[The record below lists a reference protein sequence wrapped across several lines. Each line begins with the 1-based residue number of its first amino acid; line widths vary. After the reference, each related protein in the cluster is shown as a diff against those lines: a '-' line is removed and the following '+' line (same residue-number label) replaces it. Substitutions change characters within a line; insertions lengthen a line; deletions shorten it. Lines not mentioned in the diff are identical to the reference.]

1 VQDLR
6 REKLLHL
13 QILNDLIK
21 ESATAKRRTKFCA
34 KEIASMNEKKLKVKM
49 LTANIKQKMV
59 RDMEEFSSELEM
71 AKANITN
78 AQTTILSTI
87 REKLQSTTSS
97 VIETSMFDSAGAT
110 FGLGSSSPRPKSTVG
125 SSKGNRHE
133 TLVREVGHSANEA
146 EALLRETEFGSME
159 ELLIALQVS
168 EESMFALYHDAQG
181 RHEEVE
187 KMELENKH
195 LEQQVESQMKR
206 LHELEGNQ
214 EQVKQEL
221 EKNIQVLKQ
230 SITKYDTEY
239 SRNMDVLRSCSD
251 TLVNLLHNVAV
262 DEAALDQQLLSTGIT
277 DRNVDEFLGLIEQRI
292 DELIQM
298 SKAANRQSIR
308 REDFVKLGQADTKV
322 QGFQAPI
329 PPSLLEA
336 GDDDDDSDEM
346 TGKLQPVNI
355 PVLKDTIHK
364 KVQRMVVPTQIR
376 RLDKH
381 ALMTNNSRNLS
392 NVSLRST
399 NSAKSHQH
407 SSYNGGD

>member
-1 VQDLR
+1 M
-6 REKLLHL
+6 
-13 QILNDLIK
+13 K
-21 ESATAKRRTKFCA
+21 ECAAAKRRAKFCA

-59 RDMEEFSSELEM
+59 RDMEEFSSELEK

-87 REKLQSTTSS
+87 REKLQSTSTSI
-97 VIETSMFDSAGAT
+97 VLETSMFDPTSAT
-110 FGLGSSSPRPKSTVG
+110 FGPGSGSPRPKSTVG
-125 SSKGNRHE
+125 SSRGNRQE
-133 TLVREVGHSANEA
+133 TLVREVGHSSSEA
-146 EALLRETEFGSME
+146 ETLLRETEFSSVE
-159 ELLIALQVS
+159 ELLVALQVS

-195 LEQQVESQMKR
+195 LEQQVELQMKR

-214 EQVKQEL
+214 ELVKQEL

-239 SRNMDVLRSCSD
+239 SRNMDVLHSCSD
-251 TLVNLLHNVAV
+251 TLVNLLRNVAV

-308 REDFVKLGQADTKV
+308 REDFVKLSQADTKV

-336 GDDDDDSDEM
+336 DDDDDMDEVA
-346 TGKLQPVNI
+346 GKLQPVNI
-355 PVLKDTIHK
+355 LVLKDNIHK
-364 KVQRMVVPTQIR
+364 KVQRMVIPQQIR

-381 ALMTNNSRNLS
+381 ALMTNNSRTLS

>member
-1 VQDLR
+1 
-6 REKLLHL
+6 
-13 QILNDLIK
+13 
-21 ESATAKRRTKFCA
+21 
-34 KEIASMNEKKLKVKM
+34 
-49 LTANIKQKMV
+49 
-59 RDMEEFSSELEM
+59 
-71 AKANITN
+71 
-78 AQTTILSTI
+78 
-87 REKLQSTTSS
+87 
-97 VIETSMFDSAGAT
+97 
-110 FGLGSSSPRPKSTVG
+110 
-125 SSKGNRHE
+125 
-133 TLVREVGHSANEA
+133 
-146 EALLRETEFGSME
+146 
-159 ELLIALQVS
+159 
-168 EESMFALYHDAQG
+168 
-181 RHEEVE
+181 
-187 KMELENKH
+187 
-195 LEQQVESQMKR
+195 
-206 LHELEGNQ
+206 
-214 EQVKQEL
+214 
-221 EKNIQVLKQ
+221 
-230 SITKYDTEY
+230 
-239 SRNMDVLRSCSD
+239 
-251 TLVNLLHNVAV
+251 VAV